1 MEGHQLRVIADAVSA
16 APVSFLW
23 QGTLVGLLLWLARIG
38 LRTRSANDRYAAS
51 CAAPSFATGSTGGP
65 LLYRVQRLLNA
76 GGSKYVPSRWPRVL
90 GLGLGL
96 LGVALNVSW
105 TRAQSQAD
113 AKPPAFE
120 VASVRPNRSG
130 EGRVAGGFQ
139 PGGRYHVTNYS
150 LRALIA
156 AAYLRPQ
163 VNPDFLIAGGR

>member
-1 MEGHQLRVIADAVSA
+1 MRQKIVINLDQPATAGTK
-16 APVSFLW
+16 PV
-23 QGTLVGLLLWLARIG
+23 RK
-38 LRTRSANDRYAAS
+38 RR
-51 CAAPSFATGSTGGP
+51 
-65 LLYRVQRLLNA
+65 
-76 GGSKYVPSRWPRVL
+76 RWPRVL